1 MRRNRFAALY
11 LLQPPHGMFTRLMS
25 HDWCH
30 LTGVIRQS
38 IMTAQT
44 GQVTQHKSYSR
55 CCSDHSAGA
64 SFSMPDAAVA
74 AGTALVAAPV
84 WQIAVKFDQFE
95 SDVMKTAAY
104 VMLMGQKLNL

>member
-1 MRRNRFAALY
+1 
-11 LLQPPHGMFTRLMS
+11 
-25 HDWCH
+25 
-30 LTGVIRQS
+30 
-38 IMTAQT
+38 
-44 GQVTQHKSYSR
+44 
-55 CCSDHSAGA
+55 
-64 SFSMPDAAVA
+64 MPDAAVA